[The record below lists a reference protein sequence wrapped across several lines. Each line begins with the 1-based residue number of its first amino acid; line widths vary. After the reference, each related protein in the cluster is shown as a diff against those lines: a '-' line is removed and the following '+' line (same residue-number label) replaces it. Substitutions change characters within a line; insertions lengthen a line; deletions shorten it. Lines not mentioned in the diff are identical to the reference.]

1 MIQFK
6 NSSFDSSKT
15 TIPNKANIDS
25 IRNYMKELGIESI
38 SHDDIYN
45 NSEQRTKVSYIFKES
60 VDRLSHANPDNV
72 QEIAASQIQLLN
84 NYYDLVLDQ
93 AKRSFKWALIAAGVG
108 FVFLIASLGF
118 ILLQQRQMVAIM
130 SLISGSLV
138 EVISAINF
146 YLYGRTSSQLSKFH
160 TRLDMTQ
167 RHLLANS
174 ICECLEGDY
183 KNQARSYLIK
193 MMASSY
199 NHKGNNN
206 NKLH

>member
-1 MIQFK
+1 MIQLK
-6 NSSFDSSKT
+6 NSTFDSSKAR
-15 TIPNKANIDS
+15 IPNKANIDA

-38 SHDDIYN
+38 SLDDVYR
-45 NSEQRTKVSYIFKES
+45 NSEKRTKVSYIIKDS
-60 VDRLSHANPDNV
+60 VDRLSRASPDNV

-84 NYYDLVLDQ
+84 NYYDLVLGQ
-93 AKRSFKWALIAAGVG
+93 AKQSFKWALVAAGVG
-108 FVFLIASLGF
+108 LLFLIASLGF
-118 ILLQQRQMVAIM
+118 ILLRQLQAVAII
-130 SLISGSLV
+130 SLLSGSLV

-146 YLYGRTSSQLSKFH
+146 YLYGQTSLQLSKFH

-183 KNQARSYLIK
+183 KHQARSYLIR

-206 NKLH
+206 NK